1 MLRRVAQPRGFVKWR
16 ERYKRANDAPHAVP
30 ADGSEMNCPS
40 G

>member
-30 ADGSEMNCPS
+30 ADETGLW
-40 G
+40 